1 MCNLLLSAVL
11 SGKARLQHL
20 EITFS
25 SEITGWV
32 ITLYFQNY
40 LDILFV
46 CSWNILLPQAQT
58 LMLHEKEPQFKRK
71 GTHYQ
76 VEWITSKIFIWIT
89 NNLLI
94 VCKSDFPDTTVN
106 IYRWIWLLTETV
118 ILQQS
123 LNSRI
128 TIAQVAVLDQEDY
141 TCWTAI
147 CSVLYK
153 LVRVLVKAKVF
164 WNLSTILL
172 FDRQRK
178 PLPQDPC
185 KPYVMVC
192 SPPPPPPTW
201 PVFPIA
207 LLKW

>member
-1 MCNLLLSAVL
+1 M
-11 SGKARLQHL
+11 
-20 EITFS
+20 
-25 SEITGWV
+25 
-32 ITLYFQNY
+32 LYFQNY

-46 CSWNILLPQAQT
+46 CSWNILLPQAET
-58 LMLHEKEPQFKRK
+58 PTLHEKEPRFKRK
-71 GTHYQ
+71 GIHYQ

-106 IYRWIWLLTETV
+106 IYRWIWLLTETL

-128 TIAQVAVLDQEDY
+128 TIAQVAVLDQEDPALVEQLY
-141 TCWTAI
+141 VQYSTTLWECWWRPKSSET
-147 CSVLYK
+147 SVPFCCL
-153 LVRVLVKAKVF
+153 
-164 WNLSTILL
+164 T
-172 FDRQRK
+172 DREK
-178 PLPQDPC
+178 TLPQDPC
-185 KPYVMVC
+185 KAYVMVC
-192 SPPPPPPTW
+192 SPTPPPPTW